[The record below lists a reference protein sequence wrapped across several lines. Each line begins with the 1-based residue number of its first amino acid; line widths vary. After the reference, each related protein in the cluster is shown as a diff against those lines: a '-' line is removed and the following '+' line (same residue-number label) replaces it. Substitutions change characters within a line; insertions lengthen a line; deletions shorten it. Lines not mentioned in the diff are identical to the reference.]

1 MWSANTLIK
10 FAHLS
15 CLPNR
20 MSQKIFFFFFGV
32 FLLFVKVLLIEY

>member
-1 MWSANTLIK
+1 MLIK

-20 MSQKIFFFFFGV
+20 MSQKIYFFFGV

>member
-1 MWSANTLIK
+1 MLIK

-20 MSQKIFFFFFGV
+20 MSQKIIFFGV